1 MASEAK
7 SLTMQEA
14 TVCAWTVTSV
24 LLKISFGGTGVEMAR
39 KKVTLDHGGKA
50 IQLHFL
56 WKPKRRRHPITKE
69 IDQHQCRYMARIA
82 SVVVQ
87 SRRVQGQMCILKTS
101 QKTKEM
107 P

>member
-14 TVCAWTVTSV
+14 KVCAWTTSV
-24 LLKISFGGTGVEMAR
+24 LLKISFGGTGVEIAG
-39 KKVTLDHGGKA
+39 KVTLEHGGKA

-56 WKPKRRRHPITKE
+56 WKPKRRQHPITKE
-69 IDQHQCRYMARIA
+69 IDQRQCRYMARIA
-82 SVVVQ
+82 CVVLQ

-101 QKTKEM
+101 RKTKEM

>member
-14 TVCAWTVTSV
+14 KVCAWTTTSV

-39 KKVTLDHGGKA
+39 KVTLDHGGKA

-56 WKPKRRRHPITKE
+56 WKPKRRRHPITEE

-82 SVVVQ
+82 CVVLQ
-87 SRRVQGQMCILKTS
+87 SRRVQGQMCILKNS
-101 QKTKEM
+101 RKTKEM